1 MNDYLKIDFY
11 DNNMDLTFFITNE
24 KVFKIGEKINEINE
38 DAYMNGYNWEALFN
52 YYLEKY
58 DPAIFE
64 QIETDCEAGI
74 YVAYFEL
81 TENNKKI
88 VNKFASIIENF
99 IENEEK
105 LYNFIIE
112 EGINIDWD

>member
-1 MNDYLKIDFY
+1 MKNYLEINYNNNIITLIFFVSHNKILKIGKK
-11 DNNMDLTFFITNE
+11 L
-24 KVFKIGEKINEINE
+24 NEINE
-38 DAYMNGYNWEALFN
+38 EAYMNGYNWEILFN

-58 DPAIFE
+58 ELAIFE
-64 QIETDCEAGI
+64 QIETDCEADTYI
-74 YVAYFEL
+74 AYFEL

>member
-1 MNDYLKIDFY
+1 MKNYLEVNYNNNIITLIFFVSHNKILKIGKK
-11 DNNMDLTFFITNE
+11 L
-24 KVFKIGEKINEINE
+24 NEINE
-38 DAYMNGYNWEALFN
+38 EAYMNGYNWEILFN

-58 DPAIFE
+58 EPAIFE
-64 QIETDCEAGI
+64 QIETDCEADTYI
-74 YVAYFEL
+74 AYFEL